1 MSLHEGHDFIKFRT
15 GHFSLGNENLCS
27 WELMQGNII
36 HRLNFRVIVSNMYSL
51 HGSEHCVTTVEAR
64 GEGVN
69 NE

>member
-1 MSLHEGHDFIKFRT
+1 MLLS
-15 GHFSLGNENLCS
+15 
-27 WELMQGNII
+27 
-36 HRLNFRVIVSNMYSL
+36 SNMYSL